1 FGMVNSMFRSVA
13 RDKAVFL
20 MECEI
25 PWFRDGVEAHGW
37 AALFD
42 GTNYNHPNDLGYTV
56 SYKAGADAAAFSLCK
71 LIYGEKYYLPA

>member
-1 FGMVNSMFRSVA
+1 
-13 RDKAVFL
+13 